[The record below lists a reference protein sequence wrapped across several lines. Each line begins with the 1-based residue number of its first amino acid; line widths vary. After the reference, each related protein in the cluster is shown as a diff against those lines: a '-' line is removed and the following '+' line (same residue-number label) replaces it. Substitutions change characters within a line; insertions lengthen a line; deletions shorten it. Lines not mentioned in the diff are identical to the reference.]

1 MDYLEKGSD
10 DNLAAKIRAAC
21 QAFEAED
28 FSADGSGSTPRLN
41 IRTLARHASDPDD
54 SSGGRLARAKKERA
68 EVWQKAVAIRKQH
81 WRIEMWSGWTAKDIK
96 ADLVKFRSQSKVQ
109 TELNEKHKAFFL
121 SADLLGESNPAWS
134 VGSFEKKHTDRICM
148 IGKVLAEL
156 DSESSFTFAFDGR
169 AKEHRTVLEECFQ
182 NVNSTEMMDLWIS
195 YDSKD

>member
-121 SADLLGESNPAWS
+121 YSSLVCGQ
-134 VGSFEKKHTDRICM
+134 FREKAHGPHLHDRQ
-148 IGKVLAEL
+148 GL
-156 DSESSFTFAFDGR
+156 GR
-169 AKEHRTVLEECFQ
+169 ARLRVQLHLR
-182 NVNSTEMMDLWIS
+182 I
-195 YDSKD
+195 